1 MARHNFTH
9 ISLIQFSQRHTIN
22 SFIDV
27 QVCQT
32 CSKEFDRL
40 SVGFKDTKG
49 MEAKYLDYSSL
60 NNVFSFGKV

>member
-1 MARHNFTH
+1 MRHKY
-9 ISLIQFSQRHTIN
+9 LIPNYTN
-22 SFIDV
+22 V

-32 CSKEFDRL
+32 CNKELNRL

>member
-1 MARHNFTH
+1 MVGGCGRTDSA
-9 ISLIQFSQRHTIN
+9 
-22 SFIDV
+22 V

-32 CSKEFDRL
+32 CSKELDRL

-60 NNVFSFGKV
+60 NNVFSFRKV

>member
-1 MARHNFTH
+1 MVNPP
-9 ISLIQFSQRHTIN
+9 
-22 SFIDV
+22 V

-32 CSKEFDRL
+32 CNKELNRL